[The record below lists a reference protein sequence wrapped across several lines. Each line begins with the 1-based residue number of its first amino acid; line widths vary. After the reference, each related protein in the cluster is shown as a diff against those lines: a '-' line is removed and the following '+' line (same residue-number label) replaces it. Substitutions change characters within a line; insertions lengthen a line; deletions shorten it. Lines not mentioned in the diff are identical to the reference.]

1 MNPFGLKNQSR
12 LDKVKALV
20 TNLGKNG
27 VKLKEPILMR
37 NADQNLSTW
46 TMLQEPGRC
55 FQLIIAK
62 IDEWIA
68 LCHQGFPYPTSDGN
82 REK

>member
-1 MNPFGLKNQSR
+1 
-12 LDKVKALV
+12 
-20 TNLGKNG
+20 
-27 VKLKEPILMR
+27 MR
-37 NADQNLSTW
+37 NADQNLRTW

-68 LCHQGFPYPTSDGN
+68 LCQQGFPYPTSDGN
-82 REK
+82 RER